1 MGWRGSENIDR
12 EKYTYAAQLGVLQ
25 ACPPALSRL
34 LHRDDGPVGL
44 VAAKIYVLSKLLL
57 KSLSEKASIPLV
69 DSLRL
74 QLATLRPVLLQH
86 IDSLLSSTTMSASM
100 IINALTA
107 FSVLKTS
114 SPPEVLRHF
123 LYVRS
128 TAISSLLGGPGDTDG
143 SAPSAEV
150 ITKSIIL
157 FNKTLVDAESIFPK
171 KISRA
176 LVLLK
181 NNSLLQD
188 VDVIEVSELSLD
200 VNALWLPED
209 IRGFIPWISHD
220 NLEDP
225 RVKEVVQAWAENE
238 LEKIREN
245 LQRAVDAMNDVDSI
259 VKLRGGVLALWRA
272 GSRVCGNSLPDID
285 KKFRAIA
292 MARVAEV
299 IRSEAQGL
307 ENIADEIRRLLPTGK
322 AKDGNDSIS
331 LWAEALL
338 SLDLGHGATVFRD
351 EVTNRVHGKSD
362 IVREFLSTYSL
373 WLSKI
378 SHTAITVRNLRTA
391 GVVEVSFEEDFEF
404 DEERAQEII
413 EDSDFAEKELINALD
428 GGYRKLERTI
438 ASLVDEIQDC
448 DDPTAS
454 IAITRKAIFLLRVTK
469 QIRGFPPKRGEDTCG
484 SSNIIVPTSTWF
496 CMDIIPRLHQ
506 IVSKTVAQQ
515 PLQTMNESLLSLV
528 WEDKVE
534 LKPLWEGTPILPIHP
549 SPLIFRFLHDIVA
562 AMSTAGE
569 DVWTPAAVKS
579 IKAFACDC
587 IWKSLEEILKGREL
601 LPANR
606 TLNSSEPSPKSRQLI
621 NTPSQQQSKS
631 PNLDLE
637 INENPP
643 TNNPPP
649 PPPNTIKQ
657 KRISYDWTIQLLFDM
672 LYLDEALHRKRRRGA
687 SGNASVT
694 SLVVKVDSVIGHELD
709 LDEEL
714 RIRLEGSA
722 SEYWKKTCMLFALL
736 G

>member
-1 MGWRGSENIDR
+1 MEERDR